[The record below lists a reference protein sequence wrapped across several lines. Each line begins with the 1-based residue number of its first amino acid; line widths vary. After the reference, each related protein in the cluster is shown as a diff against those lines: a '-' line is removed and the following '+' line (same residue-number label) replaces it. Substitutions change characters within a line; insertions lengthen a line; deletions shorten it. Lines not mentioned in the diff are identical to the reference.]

1 MYNVQTSFPFRYHLN
16 QLEKKTLKTK
26 QNYIDC
32 IFSSDFSRTPTL
44 EVLLEFLNNSLCDSQ
59 VISLFLCLLIK
70 KYVGPKHRIFQP
82 TSLAIRLLQ
91 TSLNKMGKMILKVSV
106 PEVVLLTSAVAY
118 SYPSYLEAVLMDRK
132 SRLGIL
138 PLDNLL
144 SNYRKC
150 YGENPVKQRKLREN
164 YKCCK

>member
-1 MYNVQTSFPFRYHLN
+1 
-16 QLEKKTLKTK
+16 
-26 QNYIDC
+26 
-32 IFSSDFSRTPTL
+32 
-44 EVLLEFLNNSLCDSQ
+44 
-59 VISLFLCLLIK
+59 
-70 KYVGPKHRIFQP
+70 
-82 TSLAIRLLQ
+82 
-91 TSLNKMGKMILKVSV
+91 MGKMILKVSV

-150 YGENPVKQRKLREN
+150 YGENPVK
-164 YKCCK
+164 